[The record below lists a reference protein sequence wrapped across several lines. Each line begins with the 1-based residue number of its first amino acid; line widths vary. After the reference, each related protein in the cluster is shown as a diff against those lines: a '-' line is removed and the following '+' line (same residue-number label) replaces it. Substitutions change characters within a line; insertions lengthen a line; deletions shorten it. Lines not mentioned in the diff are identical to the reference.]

1 MINIY
6 NIKIV
11 FMSFIFYSMIG
22 WIIEVVDQFYR
33 QKKFINR
40 GFLLGPYCPV
50 HGIGALL
57 MLILLS
63 KFSNNTLVLFIN
75 SVLLCTIFEYIT
87 SFVLEKI
94 FRARWWD
101 YSDYKFNLN
110 GRVCLQNS
118 LFFGLAGVIIV
129 KFSQPFL
136 LNLLLSLSTTTLNII
151 CIVILIIFGTD
162 LIISF
167 HIICSFKD
175 LTNDILKDSTEE
187 ISSKVKNKLAKHS
200 IFFKR
205 LIMAFP
211 SLKRGVIK
219 IKNNIVSFLGL
230 IIK

>member
-11 FMSFIFYSMIG
+11 FISFIFYSLIG
-22 WIIEVVDQFYR
+22 WIIEVIDQFYR

-57 MLILLS
+57 MLLLLS
-63 KFSNNTLVLFIN
+63 RFSNNILILFVN
-75 SVLLCTIFEYIT
+75 SVLICTVLEYLT
-87 SFVLEKI
+87 GFLLEKI
-94 FRARWWD
+94 FKARWWD

-129 KFSQPFL
+129 RFSQPFL
-136 LNLLLSLSTTTLNII
+136 INLISSISATSLNII
-151 CIVILIIFGTD
+151 CVILFLIFCFD

-167 HIICSFKD
+167 YVICSFKN
-175 LTNDILKDSTEE
+175 LTNDILRDSTEE
-187 ISSKVKNKLAKHS
+187 ISGKVKSKLAKHS
-200 IFFKR
+200 VFFKR

-211 SLKRGVIK
+211 NLKRGVIK
-219 IKNNIVSFLGL
+219 IKKNIVNFLGL
-230 IIK
+230 VIK

>member
-50 HGIGALL
+50 HGLGALL

-75 SVLLCTIFEYIT
+75 SVLLCTVLEYIT

-136 LNLLLSLSTTTLNII
+136 LNSLLSLSTTTLNII
-151 CIVILIIFGTD
+151 FIVILIIFGTD

-187 ISSKVKNKLAKHS
+187 ISSKVKNKLAKQS

>member
-40 GFLLGPYCPV
+40 GFLLGPYCPI
-50 HGIGALL
+50 HGLGALL

-63 KFSNNTLVLFIN
+63 KFFNNTLVLFIN
-75 SVLLCTIFEYIT
+75 SVLLCTVLEYIT
-87 SFVLEKI
+87 SYVLEKI

-136 LNLLLSLSTTTLNII
+136 LNSLLSLSTTTLNII

-162 LIISF
+162 SIISF
-167 HIICSFKD
+167 HIICSFKN
-175 LTNDILKDSTEE
+175 LTNNILKDSTEE
-187 ISSKVKNKLAKHS
+187 ISSRVKNKLAKQS

-205 LIMAFP
+205 LVMAFP
-211 SLKRGVIK
+211 NLKRGVIK
-219 IKNNIVSFLGL
+219 IKNNIVSFFR
-230 IIK
+230 INY

>member
-6 NIKIV
+6 NIKIL
-11 FMSFIFYSMIG
+11 FISFIFYSLIG
-22 WIIEVVDQFYR
+22 WIIEVIDQFYR
-33 QKKFINR
+33 QKKLINR

-57 MLILLS
+57 MLLLLGR
-63 KFSNNTLVLFIN
+63 FYNNTLILFIS
-75 SVLLCTIFEYIT
+75 SVLICTTLEYLT
-87 SFVLEKI
+87 GFLLEKI
-94 FRARWWD
+94 FKARWWD

-136 LNLLLSLSTTTLNII
+136 MGLIANISTNLLNII
-151 CIVILIIFGTD
+151 CIVLLLMFCID

-167 HIICSFKD
+167 YVICSFKN
-175 LTNDILKDSTEE
+175 LTNNILKGSTEE
-187 ISSKVKNKLAKHS
+187 ISSKVKSKLAKHS
-200 IFFKR
+200 IFFRR

-211 SLKRGVIK
+211 NLKRGVNK
-219 IKNNIVSFLGL
+219 IKKNIVNFLGL
-230 IIK
+230 VIK

>member
-6 NIKIV
+6 NIKIL
-11 FMSFIFYSMIG
+11 FISFIFYSLIG
-22 WIIEVVDQFYR
+22 WIIEVIDQFYR
-33 QKKFINR
+33 QKKLINR

-57 MLILLS
+57 MLLLLGR
-63 KFSNNTLVLFIN
+63 FYNNTLILFIS
-75 SVLLCTIFEYIT
+75 SVLICTTLEYLT
-87 SFVLEKI
+87 GFLLEKI
-94 FRARWWD
+94 FKARWWD

-136 LNLLLSLSTTTLNII
+136 MGLIANISTNLLNII
-151 CIVILIIFGTD
+151 CIVLLLMFCID

-167 HIICSFKD
+167 YVICSFKN
-175 LTNDILKDSTEE
+175 LTNNILKDSTEE
-187 ISSKVKNKLAKHS
+187 ISSKVKSKLAKHS
-200 IFFKR
+200 IFFRR

-211 SLKRGVIK
+211 NLKRGVNK
-219 IKNNIVSFLGL
+219 IKKNIVNFLGL
-230 IIK
+230 VIK

>member
-6 NIKIV
+6 NIKIL
-11 FMSFIFYSMIG
+11 FISFIFYSLIG
-22 WIIEVVDQFYR
+22 WIIEVIDQFYR
-33 QKKFINR
+33 QKKLINR

-57 MLILLS
+57 MLLLLGR
-63 KFSNNTLVLFIN
+63 FYNNTLILFIS
-75 SVLLCTIFEYIT
+75 SVLICTTLEYLT
-87 SFVLEKI
+87 GFLLEKI
-94 FRARWWD
+94 FKARWWD

-136 LNLLLSLSTTTLNII
+136 MGLIANMSTNLLNII
-151 CIVILIIFGTD
+151 CIVLLLMFCID

-167 HIICSFKD
+167 YVICSFKN
-175 LTNDILKDSTEE
+175 LTNNILKDSTEE
-187 ISSKVKNKLAKHS
+187 ISSKVKSKLAKHS
-200 IFFKR
+200 IFFRR

-211 SLKRGVIK
+211 NLKRGVNK
-219 IKNNIVSFLGL
+219 IKKNIVNFLGL
-230 IIK
+230 VIK

>member
-6 NIKIV
+6 NIKIL
-11 FMSFIFYSMIG
+11 FISFIFYSLIG
-22 WIIEVVDQFYR
+22 WIIEVIDQFYR
-33 QKKFINR
+33 QKKLINR

-57 MLILLS
+57 MLLLLGR
-63 KFSNNTLVLFIN
+63 FYNNTLILFIS
-75 SVLLCTIFEYIT
+75 SVLICTTLEYLT
-87 SFVLEKI
+87 GFLLEKI
-94 FRARWWD
+94 FKARWWD

-136 LNLLLSLSTTTLNII
+136 MGLIANISTNLLNII
-151 CIVILIIFGTD
+151 CIVLLLMFCID

-167 HIICSFKD
+167 FVICSFKN
-175 LTNDILKDSTEE
+175 LTNNILKDSTEE
-187 ISSKVKNKLAKHS
+187 ISSKVKSKLAKHS
-200 IFFKR
+200 IFFRR

-211 SLKRGVIK
+211 NLKRGVNK
-219 IKNNIVSFLGL
+219 IKKNIVNFLGL
-230 IIK
+230 VIK

>member
-1 MINIY
+1 
-6 NIKIV
+6 
-11 FMSFIFYSMIG
+11 MIG

-40 GFLLGPYCPV
+40 GFLLGPYCPI
-50 HGIGALL
+50 HGLGALL

-63 KFSNNTLVLFIN
+63 KFFNNTLVLFIN
-75 SVLLCTIFEYIT
+75 SVLLCTVLEYIT
-87 SFVLEKI
+87 SYVLEKI

-136 LNLLLSLSTTTLNII
+136 LNSLLSLSTTTLNII

-162 LIISF
+162 SIISF
-167 HIICSFKD
+167 HIICSFKN
-175 LTNDILKDSTEE
+175 LTNNILKDSTEE
-187 ISSKVKNKLAKHS
+187 ISSRVKNKLAKQS

-205 LIMAFP
+205 LVMAFP
-211 SLKRGVIK
+211 NLKRGVIK
-219 IKNNIVSFLGL
+219 IKNNIVSFFR
-230 IIK
+230 INY

>member
-11 FMSFIFYSMIG
+11 FLSFIFYSLIG
-22 WIIEVVDQFYR
+22 WIIEVIDQFYR

-57 MLILLS
+57 MLLLLS
-63 KFSNNTLVLFIN
+63 RFSNNTIILFIS
-75 SVLLCTIFEYIT
+75 SVLICTTLEYIT
-87 SFVLEKI
+87 GFLLEKI
-94 FRARWWD
+94 FKARWWD

-118 LFFGLAGVIIV
+118 LFFGLAGVVIV

-136 LNLLLSLSTTTLNII
+136 INVISNIPASFLNVI
-151 CIVILIIFGTD
+151 CIIILLIFCID

-167 HIICSFKD
+167 HVICSFKN
-175 LTNDILKDSTEE
+175 LANDMLKDSTEE
-187 ISSKVKNKLAKHS
+187 ISIKVKNRLAKRS
-200 IFFKR
+200 ILFKR

-211 SLKRGVIK
+211 NLRRGVIK
-219 IKNNIVSFLGL
+219 IKKNIINFFDLV
-230 IIK
+230 IK